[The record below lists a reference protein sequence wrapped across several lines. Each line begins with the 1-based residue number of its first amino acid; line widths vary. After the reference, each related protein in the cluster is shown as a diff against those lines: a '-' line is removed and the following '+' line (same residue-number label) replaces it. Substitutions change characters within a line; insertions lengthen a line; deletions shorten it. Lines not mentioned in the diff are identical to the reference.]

1 MRQIIAL
8 VLAVMMLCAVIAGC
22 TQNKGGETTKN
33 TTTAQTTTTAKQTTT
48 TKKTTAAQTTTETT
62 TEKKEP
68 VTPTAKK
75 AFEGNIGDILDKIVA
90 KAKEIDASE
99 YGIGSIACHH
109 REITADIAVD
119 ILGIDDEEFAKLI
132 DSAIE
137 SQPDGSWYTHSVI
150 VIKFKDGVDV
160 KAAAE
165 TIRTKSVADRC
176 GCLTPD
182 AWVGALTGD
191 YMVFTISDSSIC
203 EAVYKA
209 VCNLSACEVTR
220 LDRENDWKR
229 GGMFE

>member
-1 MRQIIAL
+1 MKRIIAF
-8 VLAVMMLCAVIAGC
+8 VLAMLTVAVVIAGC
-22 TQNKGGETTKN
+22 TTNKNKN
-33 TTTAQTTTTAKQTTT
+33 TTNNTTTEAKSTTTGKQTTT
-48 TKKTTAAQTTTETT
+48 QTTTT
-62 TEKKEP
+62 TEKKDP
-68 VTPTAKK
+68 VTPTVKK
-75 AFEGNIGDILDKIVA
+75 AFEGEIGDVLDKIVE
-90 KAKEIDASE
+90 KAKEIDTSE

-109 REITADIAVD
+109 REITADIAID
-119 ILGIDDEEFAKLI
+119 ILGIDDKEFAKLI

-137 SQPDGSWYTHSVI
+137 SQPDGSWHTHSVI

-165 TIRTKSVADRC
+165 TIRTKSKADRC

-191 YMVFTISDSSIC
+191 YMVFTISNSSIC

-209 VCNLSACEVTR
+209 ISELSAGEVTR

-229 GGMFE
+229 GGMFD

>member
-1 MRQIIAL
+1 MRKIIAL

-22 TQNKGGETTKN
+22 TQNKNNETTNN
-33 TTTAQTTTTAKQTTT
+33 TTTAKTDKQTTS
-48 TKKTTAAQTTTETT
+48 QTTTETT
-62 TEKKEP
+62 AEKKEP
-68 VTPTAKK
+68 ITPADKK
-75 AFEGNIGDILDKIVA
+75 AFDGEIGDILDKIVA
-90 KAKEIDASE
+90 KAKEIDTSE
-99 YGIGSIACHH
+99 YGIGAIACHH

-137 SQPDGSWYTHSVI
+137 SQPDGSWNTHSVI
-150 VIKFKDGVDV
+150 VIKFKDGIDV

-165 TIRTKSVADRC
+165 TIRTKSIADRC

-182 AWVGALTGD
+182 AWVGTLTGD

-209 VCNLSACEVTR
+209 VCDLSACEVTR

>member
-1 MRQIIAL
+1 MIFFGIRL
-8 VLAVMMLCAVIAGC
+8 S
-22 TQNKGGETTKN
+22 
-33 TTTAQTTTTAKQTTT
+33 
-48 TKKTTAAQTTTETT
+48 
-62 TEKKEP
+62 P
-68 VTPTAKK
+68 
-75 AFEGNIGDILDKIVA
+75 KIT
-90 KAKEIDASE
+90 
-99 YGIGSIACHH
+99 CHH

-137 SQPDGSWYTHSVI
+137 SQPDGSWNTHSVI
-150 VIKFKDGVDV
+150 VIKFKDGIDV

-165 TIRTKSVADRC
+165 TIRTKSIADRC

-182 AWVGALTGD
+182 AWIGALTGD
-191 YMVFTISDSSIC
+191 YMVFTISDSLIC

-209 VCNLSACEVTR
+209 VCDLSACEVTR

>member
-1 MRQIIAL
+1 MKRIIAF
-8 VLAVMMLCAVIAGC
+8 VLAVLTVAVVIAGC
-22 TQNKGGETTKN
+22 TTNKNNNTTNN
-33 TTTAQTTTTAKQTTT
+33 TTTEAKSTTTGKQTTT
-48 TKKTTAAQTTTETT
+48 QTTTT
-62 TEKKEP
+62 TEKKDP
-68 VTPTAKK
+68 VTPTVKK
-75 AFEGNIGDILDKIVA
+75 AFEGEIGDVLDKIVE
-90 KAKEIDASE
+90 KAKEIDTSE

-109 REITADIAVD
+109 REITADIAID
-119 ILGIDDEEFAKLI
+119 ILGIDDKEFAKLI

-137 SQPDGSWYTHSVI
+137 SQPDGSWHTHSVI

-165 TIRTKSVADRC
+165 TIRTKSKADRC

-191 YMVFTISDSSIC
+191 YMVFTISNSSIC

-209 VCNLSACEVTR
+209 VSELSACEVTH

-229 GGMFE
+229 GGMFG

>member
-1 MRQIIAL
+1 MRKIMAL

-22 TQNKGGETTKN
+22 TQNKNNETTNN
-33 TTTAQTTTTAKQTTT
+33 TTTAKTDKQTTSQTTTEP
-48 TKKTTAAQTTTETT
+48 KKTTTETT

-68 VTPTAKK
+68 ITPADKK
-75 AFEGNIGDILDKIVA
+75 AFDGEIGDILDKIVA
-90 KAKEIDASE
+90 KAKEIDTSE
-99 YGIGSIACHH
+99 YGIGAITCHH
-109 REITADIAVD
+109 REITANIAVD

-132 DSAIE
+132 DFAIE
-137 SQPDGSWYTHSVI
+137 SQPDGSWFTHSVI
-150 VIKFKDGVDV
+150 VIKFKDGIDV

-165 TIRTKSVADRC
+165 TIRTKSIADRC

-182 AWVGALTGD
+182 AWIGALTGD

-209 VCNLSACEVTR
+209 VCDLSACEVTR

>member
-1 MRQIIAL
+1 MKRIIAF
-8 VLAVMMLCAVIAGC
+8 VLAVLTVAVVIAGC
-22 TQNKGGETTKN
+22 TTNKNNNTTNN
-33 TTTAQTTTTAKQTTT
+33 TTTEAKSTTTGKQTTT
-48 TKKTTAAQTTTETT
+48 QTT
-62 TEKKEP
+62 TEKKDP
-68 VTPTAKK
+68 VTPTVKK
-75 AFEGNIGDILDKIVA
+75 AFEGEIGDVLDKIVE
-90 KAKEIDASE
+90 KAKEIDTSE

-109 REITADIAVD
+109 REITADIAID

-137 SQPDGSWYTHSVI
+137 SQPDGSWFTHSVI

-165 TIRTKSVADRC
+165 TIRTKSKADRC
-176 GCLTPD
+176 GCLAPD

-209 VCNLSACEVTR
+209 VSELSACEVTR

-229 GGMFE
+229 GGMFD

>member
-1 MRQIIAL
+1 MKRIIAF
-8 VLAVMMLCAVIAGC
+8 VLAMLTVAVVIAGC
-22 TQNKGGETTKN
+22 TTNKNKN
-33 TTTAQTTTTAKQTTT
+33 TTNNTTTEAKSTTTGKQTTT
-48 TKKTTAAQTTTETT
+48 QTTTT
-62 TEKKEP
+62 TEKKDP
-68 VTPTAKK
+68 VTPTVKK
-75 AFEGNIGDILDKIVA
+75 AFEGEIGDVLDKIVE
-90 KAKEIDASE
+90 KAKEIDTSE

-109 REITADIAVD
+109 REITADIAID
-119 ILGIDDEEFAKLI
+119 ILGIDDKEFAKLI

-137 SQPDGSWYTHSVI
+137 SQPDGSWHTHSVI

-165 TIRTKSVADRC
+165 TIRTKSKADRC

-191 YMVFTISDSSIC
+191 YMVFTISNSSIC

-209 VCNLSACEVTR
+209 VSELSAGEVTR

-229 GGMFE
+229 GGMFD

>member
-1 MRQIIAL
+1 MRKIIAL

-22 TQNKGGETTKN
+22 TQNKNNETTNN
-33 TTTAQTTTTAKQTTT
+33 TTTAKTDKQTTS
-48 TKKTTAAQTTTETT
+48 QTTTETT

-68 VTPTAKK
+68 ITPADKK
-75 AFEGNIGDILDKIVA
+75 AFDGEIGDILDKIVA
-90 KAKEIDASE
+90 KAKEIDTSE
-99 YGIGSIACHH
+99 YGIGAITCHH

-137 SQPDGSWYTHSVI
+137 SQPDGSWNTHSVI
-150 VIKFKDGVDV
+150 VIKFKDGIDV

-165 TIRTKSVADRC
+165 TIRTKSIADRC

-191 YMVFTISDSSIC
+191 YMVFTISDSSKC

-209 VCNLSACEVTR
+209 VCELSACEVTR